1 MNLKTEIHLPLNCVL
16 SLSNSFISSHPF
28 FDNAVSE
35 SKIHFYSKLRYL
47 HCCRNN
53 TDQGFCLDT
62 VYAFQFSMFFFL
74 AYTKHCRSTC
84 KSPLSCPVEQ
94 NFSHQCQQLPTE
106 GIYIWSATSK
116 TATTGTRFALFGIH
130 HCGAAEPQ
138 IKKKNNDEPPGLNR
152 QMFSVT
158 TTFFVRKQSH
168 NNVCK
173 RFYVNH

>member
-28 FDNAVSE
+28 FDNEVSE

-62 VYAFQFSMFFFL
+62 VYAFQFSMSFFL

-138 IKKKNNDEPPGLNR
+138 IKKNKR
-152 QMFSVT
+152 WASRV
-158 TTFFVRKQSH
+158 KQTNVFSH
-168 NNVCK
+168 NNFFCEEAK
-173 RFYVNH
+173 P